1 MLTTIMTLGV
11 LALTSAALAAAYYVD
26 SAEGEDAHDGR
37 SEEAAWRSLERVNG
51 TTFAPGEEIRLKCG
65 GVWTG
70 QLWPKG
76 SGEEGRPMVV
86 GSYGEGARPAI
97 HAAGKH
103 FEGLRLYNQ
112 QYWEI
117 SGLEITNH
125 GPEGPAPRA
134 GVRVLG
140 EEAGV
145 LSHIHLRDLD
155 VHDVNGHLL
164 EGRDE
169 GKCSAGILFDVIGET
184 TPTRFDDVLIEGCQ
198 VHTCDRGGIKTWTN
212 WGRRN
217 PRGWAPYTRLIIRNN
232 RLDDIGGD
240 GIVACMA
247 DAPLLEYN
255 VASRCNARSDRH
267 NVAIWVW
274 ECDDAVMQYNEA
286 YLTRTT
292 KDGQGFDI
300 DGMCRRTIVQYNY
313 SHDNE
318 GGFILLCESGDPD
331 PGRFN
336 DGAIV
341 RYNLS
346 QNDGARVFQVGGKV
360 TNAAIYNN
368 VIFVGEEKGDPL
380 MVWHSE
386 DGMWPDNIRY
396 YNNIFVNHGEG
407 GFDLGESTNN
417 VFESNVFFGRQLE
430 EEVGVAGKSE

>member
-1 MLTTIMTLGV
+1 VLLAATFTLG
-11 LALTSAALAAAYYVD
+11 ALLLCSAAFAAVHYVD
-26 SAEGEDAHDGR
+26 SAAGDDARDSL
-37 SEEAAWRSLERVNG
+37 SEQSPWRTLDRVNA
-51 TTFAPGEEIRLKCG
+51 TIFAPGDETRLKRG

-76 SGEEGRPMVV
+76 SGKEGRPIVL
-86 GSYGEGARPAI
+86 GSYGEGARPAV
-97 HAAGKH
+97 HAEGKH
-103 FEGLRLYNQ
+103 FEALRLYNQ
-112 QYWEI
+112 QHWEI
-117 SGLEITNH
+117 SGIEITNH

-140 EEAGV
+140 EDAGV
-145 LSHIHLRDLD
+145 LSHVHLRDLD

-169 GKCSAGILFDVIGET
+169 GKCNAGILFDVLGRE
-184 TPTRFDDVLIEGCQ
+184 TPTWFDDVLIEQCQ

-217 PRGWAPYTRLIIRNN
+217 PRGWAPYTRLVIRGNQ
-232 RLDDIGGD
+232 LDDIGGD

-247 DAPLLEYN
+247 DAPRLEYN
-255 VASRCNARSDRH
+255 VASRCNARSDRA

-274 ECDDAVMQYNEA
+274 ECDDAVVQYNEA

-292 KDGQGFDI
+292 RDGQGFDI

-331 PGRFN
+331 SGRFN

-346 QNDGARVFQVGGKV
+346 HNDGARIFQVGGKV
-360 TNAAIYNN
+360 TNAEIHHN
-368 VIFVGEEKGDPL
+368 VILVDEGKGDPP
-380 MVWHSE
+380 MVWHNE
-386 DGMWPDNIRY
+386 DGMWPDGIRY
-396 YNNIFVNHGEG
+396 AHNLFVNHGRG
-407 GFDLGESTNN
+407 GFDLGKSTNN
-417 VFESNVFFGRQLE
+417 VFEGNTFFGCQPPE
-430 EEVGVAGKSE
+430 EAESKQ